1 MKVRIGVGLG
11 VRTELNGPEFL
22 TVVDELER
30 LSFDSLWLSERIN
43 GSAPDPLIA
52 SAAAIGRTTNLKLG
66 TSVLVLPGPN
76 PVIAAKGIASL
87 AAMSG
92 GRFLPAFGLG
102 AVDPAEQRAFGVQR
116 GERAK
121 MFNEMLQIMRACWTG
136 ESCSFSGEHYE
147 VDNIRV
153 GPVPRRLDVWLG
165 GIAESE
171 LKRVGR
177 FGDGWLPSFV
187 TPQDAEQ
194 GRSVIERVLNEYDRE
209 IEDDHYGVLIPYS
222 TGPVP
227 EALLANLAKR
237 RPNLDDPSQLVPSSW
252 KELCT
257 LIEQFISV
265 GTTKFVVLPMTEPTT
280 VDGWVEHLGELASV
294 VLPLERELS

>member
-66 TSVLVLPGPN
+66 TSVLVLPGRN
-76 PVIAAKGIASL
+76 PVIAAKEIASL

-102 AVDPAEQRAFGVQR
+102 AVDPVEQRAFGVQR

-121 MFNEMLQIMRACWTG
+121 MFNEMLQIMRACWSG

-147 VDNIRV
+147 VHDIRV
-153 GPVPRRLDVWLG
+153 GPVPNRLDVWLG

-194 GRSVIERVLNEYDRE
+194 GRSVIERVLNDYDRE
-209 IEDDHYGVLIPYS
+209 IEDDHYGVLIPYA

-227 EALLANLAKR
+227 EALLSNLAKR

-252 KELCT
+252 EQLCA

-294 VLPLERELS
+294 VLPLERELL

>member
-1 MKVRIGVGLG
+1 
-11 VRTELNGPEFL
+11 
-22 TVVDELER
+22 
-30 LSFDSLWLSERIN
+30 
-43 GSAPDPLIA
+43 
-52 SAAAIGRTTNLKLG
+52 
-66 TSVLVLPGPN
+66 
-76 PVIAAKGIASL
+76 
-87 AAMSG
+87 
-92 GRFLPAFGLG
+92 
-102 AVDPAEQRAFGVQR
+102 
-116 GERAK
+116 
-121 MFNEMLQIMRACWTG
+121 
-136 ESCSFSGEHYE
+136 
-147 VDNIRV
+147 
-153 GPVPRRLDVWLG
+153 VPRRLDVWLG